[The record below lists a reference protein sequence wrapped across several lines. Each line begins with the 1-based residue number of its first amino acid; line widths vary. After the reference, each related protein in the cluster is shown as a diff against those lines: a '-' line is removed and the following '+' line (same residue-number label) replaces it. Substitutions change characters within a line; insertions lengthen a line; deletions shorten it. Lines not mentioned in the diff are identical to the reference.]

1 MTALCC
7 SSYGCCDS
15 LSQVLGLFGLFHQYS
30 CQGFLNLLLI
40 ILYPRYIPAANYSL
54 KVFAGALDFIA
65 IINKVARFQNE
76 VKSVHRANG
85 SSMLSGGN

>member
-7 SSYGCCDS
+7 SSYGCSDS
-15 LSQVLGLFGLFHQYS
+15 LPQVLGL
-30 CQGFLNLLLI
+30 
-40 ILYPRYIPAANYSL
+40 PAANYSL

-65 IINKVARFQNE
+65 VINKVARFQNE

>member
-7 SSYGCCDS
+7 SSYGFCDS
-15 LSQVLGLFGLFHQYS
+15 LTPSLGSFWVVPSIFLPRVLK
-30 CQGFLNLLLI
+30 
-40 ILYPRYIPAANYSL
+40 PAANYTLS
-54 KVFAGALDFIA
+54 KVFAGALDFIVV
-65 IINKVARFQNE
+65 INKVARFQNE

>member
-7 SSYGCCDS
+7 SSYGCSDS

-30 CQGFLNLLLI
+30 CQGFLT
-40 ILYPRYIPAANYSL
+40 AANYTLS

-65 IINKVARFQNE
+65 VINKVARFQNE

>member
-1 MTALCC
+1 MAVLTA
-7 SSYGCCDS
+7 
-15 LSQVLGLFGLFHQYS
+15 
-30 CQGFLNLLLI
+30 
-40 ILYPRYIPAANYSL
+40 YPRSWVFLGCSINIPAANYTLS

-65 IINKVARFQNE
+65 VINKVARFQNE